1 MRSLLA
7 CLFAFAASAEPLC
20 FTNARWFDGTTFRPR
35 TVCVANGALTS
46 KRPPHARDVD
56 LRGAFVVPP
65 FGEAHNHNVEESE
78 RLDGVIRAYLDAGV
92 FYVKN
97 PNVLPRA
104 TPRNRVNRPD
114 SIDVLFALGG
124 LTGSGGHPV
133 DLLKRN
139 LDRGAWTMADG
150 DGAFF
155 HIIDSLADLDAK
167 FPRLLAQ
174 KPDFIK
180 TYLLFSEEYHER
192 KDAESSMQGLNPEHL
207 PEIVRRA
214 HAAGLRVS
222 THVETARDFHWAV
235 HARVDEI
242 NHLPGFRADVRDD
255 RFFIRAADA
264 MLAARYGITVVTT
277 SGGGLR
283 QRPASRDAIV
293 ANLQLL
299 RKHGV
304 KLAIGSDDYRNGV
317 VPEVTA
323 LRELGIFSDAELL
336 DLWSRATP
344 RAIFPKRKVGCLDD
358 GCEASFLALEGD
370 PLLDF
375 ANTGR
380 IRVRVKDGKLL
391 DSAPK
396 PAPARP

>member
-1 MRSLLA
+1 MRSLL
-7 CLFAFAASAEPLC
+7 LFLVALSASAEPLC
-20 FTNARWFDGTTFRPR
+20 FTGARWFDGTAFRAR
-35 TVCVANGALTS
+35 TVCTSNGVLTS
-46 KRPPHARDVD
+46 KRPRNARNIE
-56 LRGAFVVPP
+56 LAGAFVVPP
-65 FGEAHNHNVEESE
+65 FGEAHNHNVEASE
-78 RLDGVIRAYLDAGV
+78 RLDGVIRTYLDAGV

-97 PNVLPRA
+97 PNSLPRA
-104 TPRNRVNRPD
+104 TPRDRVNRPD
-114 SIDVLFALGG
+114 SIDAVFSLGG
-124 LTGSGGHPV
+124 LTGTGGHPV

-139 LDRGAWTMADG
+139 VDRGAWTAADG

-167 FPRLLAQ
+167 LPRLLAQ

-192 KDAESSMQGLNPEHL
+192 KNDASKGSWRGLNPEHL

-235 HARVDEI
+235 HARTDEI

-283 QRPASRDAIV
+283 QLPASRDAIA
-293 ANLQLL
+293 ANLKLL
-299 RKHGV
+299 RRHGV

-336 DLWSRATP
+336 VLWSRATP
-344 RAIFPKRKVGCLDD
+344 RAIFPKRKIGCLDD

-370 PLLDF
+370 PLTDF

-380 IRVRVKDGKLL
+380 IRLRVKDGALL
-391 DSAPK
+391 ELAPK
-396 PAPARP
+396 P

>member
-1 MRSLLA
+1 MRRALLLLLA
-7 CLFAFAASAEPLC
+7 FSASAEPLC
-20 FTNARWFDGTTFRPR
+20 FTNARWFNGHTFRAR
-35 TVCVANGALTS
+35 TVCTANGVLTS
-46 KRPPHARDVD
+46 KRLRNARSID
-56 LRGAFVVPP
+56 LAGAYVVPP

-78 RLDGVIRAYLDAGV
+78 RLDAVIKMYLDAGV

-97 PNVLPRA
+97 PNSLPRA
-104 TPRNRVNRPD
+104 TPRDRVNRPD
-114 SIDVLFALGG
+114 SIDAVFSLGG
-124 LTGSGGHPV
+124 LTGTGGHPT
-133 DLLKRN
+133 DLLTRN
-139 LDRGAWTMADG
+139 MARGAWTIEDG

-155 HIIDSLADLDAK
+155 HNIDSLADLDAK
-167 FPRLLAQ
+167 LPRLLAQ

-192 KDAESSMQGLNPEHL
+192 KHDASKGSWKGLNPEHL

-264 MLAARYGITVVTT
+264 MLAGRYGITVVTT

-293 ANLQLL
+293 ANLTLL
-299 RKHGV
+299 KKHGV

-317 VPEVTA
+317 VPEVMA

-344 RAIFPKRKVGCLDD
+344 RAIFPKRKIGCLDD
-358 GCEASFLALEGD
+358 GCEASFLALAGD
-370 PLLDF
+370 PLADF

-380 IRVRVKDGKLL
+380 IRLRVKDGKTL
-391 DSAPK
+391 D
-396 PAPARP
+396 